1 MQKIRE
7 LFEGINGVRGVSVTF
22 TGEEVE
28 VVVFIECDKWNHD
41 RILELLHAEN
51 EIREKFPEIK
61 FSFKRFW
68 VGGKDASCSKVG

>member
-7 LFEGINGVRGVSVTF
+7 LFEGVNGIRGVSVTF

-28 VVVFIECDKWNHD
+28 VVVFIECDKWNQD

-51 EIREKFPEIK
+51 EIREKFPGMK
-61 FSFKRFW
+61 LSFKKFW
-68 VGGKDASCSKVG
+68 VGGKNASSSEVG